1 MCLVIPCVSL
11 GRDHAAHT
19 GPHGGK
25 VTVWGSAGQQEGRS
39 GPRPHIAPLGSSG
52 ETRGYKWVH
61 FNQKKYL
68 SYCRSL
74 LQHLILCLSSFFPEC
89 RVKRQSNPCWLD
101 HNHMW
106 LALVWS
112 LSIGSS
118 FMSMSTAFKKLQAS
132 NCKVYKVRPFLTK
145 DSPVCRV
152 PAQHKKWVSVSGSMY
167 QMYQM
172 LEMSRHDLYSLSS
185 EHLAPQSGAPRA
197 STASAEPIKP
207 FITIATI
214 VAIGLNRW
222 SSGDNCYLWAC
233 PGSL

>member
-1 MCLVIPCVSL
+1 MYCV
-11 GRDHAAHT
+11 
-19 GPHGGK
+19 
-25 VTVWGSAGQQEGRS
+25 
-39 GPRPHIAPLGSSG
+39 
-52 ETRGYKWVH
+52 
-61 FNQKKYL
+61 
-68 SYCRSL
+68 
-74 LQHLILCLSSFFPEC
+74 LCLSSIFPEC

-106 LALVWS
+106 PALVWS

-145 DSPVCRV
+145 NSPVCRV
-152 PAQHKKWVSVSGSMY
+152 PAQHKKWVSVSGSKY

-185 EHLAPQSGAPRA
+185 EHLAPQPGASRA
-197 STASAEPIKP
+197 STASAETIKP
-207 FITIATI
+207 FITIATN

-222 SSGDNCYLWAC
+222 SSGIILIFGHMPYAWVSMSLETKVHTKVRNQEKAPTRDNWL
-233 PGSL
+233 